1 MVSFIHVFNTS
12 AEKNVCESCEV
23 VNMLLEMLWSASF
36 CCVLIGAFYEDS
48 SKLGGRKC
56 LSLYCKTYAILYVC
70 LLYSYRLSVKYGQ
83 MIVCFQR
90 TLYPVTLF
98 CSFLLFDAHETL
110 VWFFGCMLR
119 NLFQPKCYV

>member
-1 MVSFIHVFNTS
+1 MVSFTHVFTTS

-23 VNMLLEMLWSASF
+23 VKMLPEVLWSARF
-36 CCVLIGAFYEDS
+36 CCVLIGAFYVDT

-56 LSLYCKTYAILYVC
+56 LSLYCKAYAILYVY

-83 MIVCFQR
+83 TIVCFQR
-90 TLYPVTLF
+90 TLFPVTLF
-98 CSFLLFDAHETL
+98 CSLLLFDAHETL

-119 NLFQPKCYV
+119 NLFQPECYV